1 MKKFTKILAL
11 ALVAIMSLVVFAAC
25 APNADPVKAEAALKE
40 NGYTAGKDDTIVP
53 GLLWV
58 AGIKDV
64 DCVVTGSLLVEG
76 EGDEEDKLEHVTIVY
91 FESEEAAEAAWEKM
105 QDYAEKE
112 DEDAEE
118 SDWTIK
124 LSGAMIY
131 YGTSAAIKAAR

>member
-40 NGYTAGKDDTIVP
+40 NGYTVINLP
-53 GLLWV
+53 GLLGGI
-58 AGIKDV
+58 AGVKDV
-64 DCVVTGSLLVEG
+64 DCVVTGSLIVEG
-76 EGDEEDKLEHVTIVY
+76 EGDEDDKFEHVTIVY
-91 FESEEAAEAAWEKM
+91 FKNEEAAEAAWEKM
-105 QDYAEKE
+105 QEYAAED
-112 DEDAEE
+112 DEDSED

>member
-40 NGYTAGKDDTIVP
+40 NGYTVINGS
-53 GLLWV
+53 GLLFGAL
-58 AGIKDV
+58 AGVKDV
-64 DCVVTGSLLVEG
+64 DCVVTGSLLVKG
-76 EGDEEDKLEHVTIVY
+76 EGDEEDKFEHVTIVY

-105 QDYAEKE
+105 QDYAAED

>member
-1 MKKFTKILAL
+1 MKKFTKFLAL

-25 APNADPVKAEAALKE
+25 APNADPAKAEAALKE
-40 NGYTAGKDDTIVP
+40 NGYTTVNDDTVIP

-64 DCVVTGSLLVEG
+64 DCVVTGSLIVEG
-76 EGDEEDKLEHVTIVY
+76 EGEEDDKLEHVTIVY
-91 FESEEAAEAAWEKM
+91 FDTAEAAEAAWDEM
-105 QDYAEKE
+105 QSYAAEE
-112 DEDAEE
+112 DENAED

-131 YGTSAAIKAAR
+131 YGTSGAIKAAR

>member
-53 GLLWV
+53 GILGF

-64 DCVVTGSLLVEG
+64 DCVVSGSLLVEG
-76 EGDEEDKLEHVTIVY
+76 EGDEDDKLEHVTIVY
-91 FESEEAAEAAWEKM
+91 FESAEAAEAAWEKM
-105 QDYAEKE
+105 QDYAAKE
-112 DEDAEE
+112 DEDAKE

-124 LSGAMIY
+124 RSGAMIY